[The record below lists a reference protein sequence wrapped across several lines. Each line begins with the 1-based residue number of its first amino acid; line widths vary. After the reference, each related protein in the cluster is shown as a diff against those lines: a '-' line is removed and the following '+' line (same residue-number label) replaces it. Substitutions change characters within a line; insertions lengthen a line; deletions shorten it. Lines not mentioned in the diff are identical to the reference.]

1 MENQIIK
8 FEKNAELANVFQTR
22 EVSEENP
29 EIRHTTTYDENKLF
43 NALRGKSEPVKDYLG
58 EEFDIVD
65 IVITAA
71 DVDKDRNNPDEGKEN
86 KPIVHFFTA
95 DGKHLTTL
103 SNGIVRNVKALF
115 EIGKIPSAENPI
127 KIRFDEV
134 DTPKGVAHIFDLI

>member
-8 FEKNAELANVFQTR
+8 FEKSAELANVFQTR

-29 EIRHTTTYDENKLF
+29 EIRYTTTYEDTKLF

-65 IVITAA
+65 IIITAT

-103 SNGIVRNVKALF
+103 SNGISRNVKALF
-115 EIGKIPSAENPI
+115 EINKIPSLENPI

>member
-8 FEKNAELANVFQTR
+8 FEKNAELAEVFKSK
-22 EVSEENP
+22 EVSEDNP

-43 NALRGKSEPVKDYLG
+43 NALRGKSEAVKDYLG

-65 IVITAA
+65 IVITAT

-86 KPIVHFFTA
+86 KPVVHFYTA

-103 SNGIVRNVKALF
+103 SNGILRNVKALF
-115 EIGKIPSAENPI
+115 EIGKIPSVENPI

-134 DTPKGVAHIFDLI
+134 DTPKGTAHIFDLV